1 MTGEKESKN
10 EEMRGHKTNNKKA
23 ISHNSSS
30 HDVTNA

>member
-1 MTGEKESKN
+1 MIGEKESKH
-10 EEMRGHKTNNKKA
+10 EGTQDKQQKKA